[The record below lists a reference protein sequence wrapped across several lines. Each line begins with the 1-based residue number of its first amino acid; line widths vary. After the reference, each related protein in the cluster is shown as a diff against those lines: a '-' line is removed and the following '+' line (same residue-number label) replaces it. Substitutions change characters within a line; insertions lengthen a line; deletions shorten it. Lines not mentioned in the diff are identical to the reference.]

1 MPRGPAPQW
10 RTRKEPI
17 LDAHIR
23 ASVDQ
28 VKGVHDELGHYG
40 LLVYAGCETRERAK
54 EIVQALHRSGR
65 HLGFSVSAKVVK
77 AEDGTHQVHF
87 KAIDKTMAKKYMLEK
102 YGTDVSR
109 WPYNPRRR
117 GTVS

>member
-10 RTRKEPI
+10 RIRKEPI
-17 LDAHIR
+17 LDAHIH

-28 VKGVHDELGHYG
+28 VKGVCSPEGHYA
-40 LLVYAGCETRERAK
+40 LLVYSGCATRDRAK
-54 EIVQALHRSGR
+54 EISQALYRSGR

-77 AEDGTHQVHF
+77 AGDCWQVEF
-87 KAIDKTMAKKYMLEK
+87 KAIDKTLAKKYMLGK
-102 YGTDVSR
+102 YGNDVSK

-117 GTVS
+117 GNS

>member
-28 VKGVHDELGHYG
+28 VKGVYDENGHYG
-40 LLVYAGCETRERAK
+40 LLVYAGCADRDRAK
-54 EIVQALHRSGR
+54 EISQALYRAAR
-65 HLGFSVSAKVVK
+65 HLGFSVSVKTVK
-77 AEDGTHQVHF
+77 AGDGTYQLHF
-87 KAIDKTMAKKYMLEK
+87 RAIDKTHAKAYVLEK
-102 YGTDVSR
+102 YGTDRSK
-109 WPYNPRRR
+109 WAYDPRRR
-117 GTVS
+117 GN